1 MPLPLTALPRF
12 RSQRRL
18 LSSCAVALALVALG
32 QGAAAEAQVAAIQG
46 TGTVA
51 AGSAV
56 IDSVGG
62 TLAAPRTNVQVNSST
77 AVINW
82 TPTDTAAGA
91 TPIDFLPA
99 NGLAYFNSPS
109 DPNFTVLNRILP
121 ATTRPIGLNGEVMGA
136 LDISGTSTPAGNV
149 WFYSPTGIVAGTGS
163 HFVANGLILTANDIP
178 FTPGPSG
185 GIAFGSNG
193 EIQFT
198 AASGSQASVTLLPGA
213 SIQNSGTDAYTLLV
227 APSIVQGGTIELDG
241 SVGLVAAEQASII
254 VQNGLFNID
263 VQVGTTV
270 PNAIVHTGS
279 TGAGPAAATLT
290 GPQHVVVLATP
301 QNTAIT
307 MLLSGNLGATAAN
320 AAAADR
326 SVTLSGGYDY
336 NDLTGGGLASA
347 PDTATPVNVQIG
359 TANFN
364 ADLTALTTGS
374 ITGSPSRGTAINFLG
389 NASLT
394 AGTTASLTADLDE
407 TITASQ
413 GLFLQAPSA
422 TLRLGTTNAEAGA
435 GTNAARVDVTGDL
448 TVSADGFSFD
458 SAVDGAGG
466 TATIALDAGA
476 AGPQLT
482 VGGNTLV
489 TAAGQGA
496 EGPMIGGSGVG
507 GTARIIVSG
516 GTLSLQGTS
525 IIADGTGSG
534 GLGGGSG
541 TGGVASFTAT
551 DPQSY
556 AIGDLTISANGTA
569 GDGFGMPSPVAGT
582 GTGGTAQFI
591 NQGTGA
597 AAANSRTVGYLT
609 LQANGDAGTVDGN
622 PGQNS
627 VGGLVQFSDLASGAN
642 GHAHLTSVNA
652 YADGL
657 SAPPG
662 AGALIQSA
670 GGTTTLDYDLFVA
683 SAGTATVSMDG
694 NGSIAANN
702 YADISSS
709 LGDVLFTHTNQG
721 ASLVPT
727 ISGSYMYIQAFRNI
741 DAGTGTLLSS
751 ASLLQLDALTG
762 DVTAD
767 NLTAVDDLS
776 VHALGNVFLKN
787 AAVTGPVTVLSDGSL
802 SGGHISLTA
811 GADPLAFSDSYMGY
825 VAADYVP
832 ANIVISGNVSA
843 TGLLEVHA
851 GQDILGGGSAQ
862 ALLQGAA
869 VQLIGERDIS
879 GANLGVTSQG
889 DLNLLVGRNLL
900 ARSIDIAGSPNMI
913 DTDGTI
919 LQAGRIAVP
928 GSLQIGDLTL
938 RGPNPG
944 QISAGGDLTIGQAF
958 TSALNVSS
966 GGVLTVGGLSAYP
979 GGASASLNASAPT
992 IALSGI
998 SVSGNISAVTSSG
1011 AGGVTLGAV
1020 QAGGTLLVNTPGTL
1034 TVNGTASGTVV
1045 NARSGDV
1052 AIASGGSIGTAG
1064 TTTQILLINN
1074 SAKRSYY
1081 GGSGNAAGYS
1091 IGSGEIGHLYADDIT
1106 LIAPQVSQSGLP
1118 DVTIGDMTVTGGQLG
1133 ALGTFS
1139 IQTPGSILIDG
1150 AVRFTG
1156 LGSGNAFTLYA
1167 GPSIVLDNQLGSV
1180 DLRGSGNALAGSID
1194 FTADTIMAASSAAQS
1209 ALAGLT
1215 DPAAIDTV
1223 LGSNDGAVKD
1233 LGVLRADAIRF
1244 TVSNALYIQ
1253 NTGAGSLYPFRRGF
1267 TAGAGG
1273 LTISASSF
1281 SGAPSSGSA
1290 SPSGSAPLV
1299 VINGQATGGSTVVS
1313 GLDTIP
1319 LVQINGQ
1326 PAPASTGALAGSTI
1340 NGCDFTDIGNC
1351 HQALPPEFT
1360 PTRDRIEQP
1369 LDATSDPRV
1378 EKQAMITTGV
1388 ELEDVGLLPYEPLID
1403 EPVTGSGNDDLWVP
1417 GCDTAKGGDCPA
1429 TGGESH

>member
-1 MPLPLTALPRF
+1 MMPLPLTALPRS
-12 RSQRRL
+12 RCQRRL

-32 QGAAAEAQVAAIQG
+32 QGGTAQAQVAAIQG
-46 TGTVA
+46 TGTVV

-62 TLAAPRTNVQVNSST
+62 TTAAPRTNVQVNSST

-82 TPTDTAAGA
+82 TPTDATAGA
-91 TPIDFLPA
+91 TPIDFLPV

-109 DPNFTVLNRILP
+109 DPNFTVLNRVETP
-121 ATTRPIGLNGEVMGA
+121 TTRPIGLNGEVMGA

-178 FTPGPSG
+178 FTPGATG
-185 GIAFGSNG
+185 GIDFGSNG

-227 APSIVQGGTIELDG
+227 APGIVQGGTIELDG

-270 PNAIVHTGS
+270 ANAIVHTGS

-320 AAAADR
+320 ATAADR

-336 NDLTGGGLASA
+336 NDLSGGGLAAA
-347 PDTATPVNVQIG
+347 PDTTTPANIQIG
-359 TANFN
+359 ASNFN
-364 ADLTALTTGS
+364 ANLVAQASGS
-374 ITGSPSRGTAINFLG
+374 ITGSPSRGTAIDFLG
-389 NASLT
+389 DASLT
-394 AGTTASLTADLDE
+394 AGTAVNLTADLDE

-435 GTNAARVDVTGDL
+435 GTNAARVDVAGDL
-448 TVSADGFSFD
+448 TVSANSFGFD
-458 SAVDGAGG
+458 PAVDAVGG

-482 VGGNTLV
+482 VGGSTTV

-496 EGPMIGGSGVG
+496 EGPSVGGNGVG
-507 GTARIIVSG
+507 GTAQIVVNG

-541 TGGVASFTAT
+541 TGGLASFTAT

-569 GDGFGMPSPVAGT
+569 GDGFGMPSLTEGT

-591 NQGTGA
+591 NQGTA
-597 AAANSRTVGYLT
+597 AVAADSRTVGYLT
-609 LQANGDAGTVDGN
+609 LQANGDGGFVDGVS
-622 PGQNS
+622 GQNA

-642 GHAHLTSVNA
+642 GHAHLTSVYA

-657 SAPPG
+657 SAPAG
-662 AGALIQSA
+662 SGALIQSA
-670 GGTTTLDYDLFVA
+670 GGTTAIDYDLFVDI
-683 SAGTATVSMDG
+683 AGTATVSMDG
-694 NGSIAANN
+694 NGSIATGN
-702 YADISSS
+702 YADIFTS
-709 LGDVLFTHTNQG
+709 LGDVLITHTNQG
-721 ASLVPT
+721 TSPVPT
-727 ISGSYMYIQAFRNI
+727 ISGGYTYIQAFGDI
-741 DAGTGTLLSS
+741 DAGPGTLLSS
-751 ASLLQLDALTG
+751 TSSLDLIALNGNITADSLTTG
-762 DVTAD
+762 DE
-767 NLTAVDDLS
+767 LG
-776 VHALGNVFLKN
+776 VHALGNVTLTN
-787 AAVTGPVTVLSDGSL
+787 AAATTPATVLSDGSL
-802 SGGHISLTA
+802 VGGHISLTA
-811 GADPLAFSDSYMGY
+811 GADPLGFSDSYMTPGF
-825 VAADYVP
+825 VPTDFVP
-832 ANIVISGNVSA
+832 ADIVIGGNVSA
-843 TGLLEVHA
+843 TALLEAYA
-851 GQDILGGGSAQ
+851 GRDILGSGSAP
-862 ALLQGAA
+862 ALLQGAP
-869 VQLIGERDIS
+869 VQLIAGRDIS

-889 DLNLLVGRNLL
+889 DLNLRVGRNLL
-900 ARSIDIAGSPNMI
+900 LGAIDIAGAPNMI

-919 LQAGRIAVP
+919 LQAGQIAVP

-938 RGPNPG
+938 RGPDPG
-944 QISAGGDLTIGQAF
+944 LISAVGDLTIGQAR

-966 GGVLTVGGLSAYP
+966 GGVLTVDGLSAYP
-979 GGASASLNASAPT
+979 GGASASLTASAPT

-998 SVSGNISAVTSSG
+998 NVSGNVSAITTSG

-1020 QAGGTLLVNTPGTL
+1020 QAGGMLLVDTPGTL
-1034 TVNGTASGTVV
+1034 TVNGAASGATV
-1045 NARSGDV
+1045 NASSGDV
-1052 AIASGGSIGTAG
+1052 AITSGGSIGTAG
-1064 TTTQILLINN
+1064 TTTQIVLANN

-1091 IGSGEIGHLYADDIT
+1091 IGSDEIGHLYAGDIT
-1106 LIAPQVSQSGLP
+1106 LIAPLAAQGGQP

-1133 ALGTFS
+1133 ASGTFA

-1156 LGSGNAFTLYA
+1156 LGSGNTFMLYA
-1167 GPSIVLDNQLGSV
+1167 GPSIILDNQLGSV
-1180 DLRGSGNALAGSID
+1180 DLRGSGDTLAGTID
-1194 FTADTIMAASSAAQS
+1194 FSAGTIMAASSAAQS

-1215 DPAAIDTV
+1215 DPAAINTV
-1223 LGSNDGAVKD
+1223 LGSNDGAVRD
-1233 LGVLRADAIRF
+1233 LGVLRADAMRF
-1244 TVSNALYIQ
+1244 TVANALYIQ
-1253 NTGAGSLYPFRRGF
+1253 NTGAGSLFPFRRGF
-1267 TAGAGG
+1267 AVGAGG
-1273 LTISASSF
+1273 LTVNAY
-1281 SGAPSSGSA
+1281 SSGNA
-1290 SPSGSAPLV
+1290 APLV
-1299 VINGQATGGSTVVS
+1299 VINGQATSGSTVVS
-1313 GLDTIP
+1313 GLDAIP
-1319 LVQINGQ
+1319 LVEIDGQ
-1326 PAPASTGALAGSTI
+1326 PAPSSTAALAGSTI
-1340 NGCDFTDIGNC
+1340 NGCDFTDVGNC

-1369 LDATSDPRV
+1369 VDATSDPRV

-1403 EPVTGSGNDDLWVP
+1403 EPVTGSGNDDLWEP
-1417 GCDTAKGGDCPA
+1417 GCDPAKGGDCPA
-1429 TGGESH
+1429 TGDESH